1 MVVELKEE
9 ASSSRVPE
17 CDFCVDLTS
26 FFALAEL
33 KSAWRL
39 HQPPCTCHLQSSS
52 CHSGLVVHSGHAR
65 KTGAC
70 QLAGFAKKT
79 FSTPRLRTF
88 NFAHEGFARL
98 SSRRYHTSKKDKAG
112 WLAYWQA
119 FRWLQFDFLL
129 GSHSCCGEGQDALVG
144 LFTIRAFRGLLEGVL
159 YIFFVPF

>member
-1 MVVELKEE
+1 MRALN
-9 ASSSRVPE
+9 SCHSRSHATAWLWNSKRKHPH
-17 CDFCVDLTS
+17 LTS

-33 KSAWRL
+33 KSACRL

-98 SSRRYHTSKKDKAG
+98 SSRRYHASKKDKAG

-129 GSHSCCGEGQDALVG
+129 ARHSCCGEGQDALYRDY
-144 LFTIRAFRGLLEGVL
+144 LR
-159 YIFFVPF
+159 